1 MRRSPP
7 SSTGR
12 VSSDEEPA
20 FRSTLEGLLAEFAH
34 VPGASGSLV
43 FRREAGGE
51 VEFSILQ
58 RFATE
63 KDHAAWLAS
72 AGFARWRAAV
82 APSTPTPDHV
92 HRYSGMDAFF
102 VDARAPDAPPR
113 WNMAVVL
120 LVAVYP
126 MSLAVAHWLAPALAR
141 VSLFTGAL
149 ITSVIMVVSMTW
161 LVVLAPDE
169 ALRAVADSR
178 RPAIR
183 DRSCSAPGEAST
195 DGGRRRG
202 RCSSDSWFWSGV
214 GVPAGVGADVGPEPL
229 PGAGGDAA

>member
-1 MRRSPP
+1 MELLYPVSSHPP
-7 SSTGR
+7 RDKAPGGASVTALVNRR

-20 FRSTLEGLLAEFAH
+20 FRSTLEGLLEEFGR
-34 VPGASGSLV
+34 VPGASGCLV
-43 FRREAGGE
+43 FRREAGEE

-63 KDHAAWLAS
+63 KDHDAWLAS
-72 AGFARWRAAV
+72 AGFARWRAAM
-82 APSTPTPDHV
+82 APPTPTPDHV

-113 WNMAVVL
+113 WKMAVVL

-161 LVVLAPDE
+161 LVVPLLTKLFEPW
-169 ALRAVADSR
+169 LQ
-178 RPAIR
+178 P
-183 DRSCSAPGEAST
+183 AST
-195 DGGRRRG
+195 AR
-202 RCSSDSWFWSGV
+202 
-214 GVPAGVGADVGPEPL
+214 
-229 PGAGGDAA
+229 PG

>member
-1 MRRSPP
+1 MELLYP
-7 SSTGR
+7 
-12 VSSDEEPA
+12 VSSHPPRGNATGGESVTVLVDRVISSAEEPA
-20 FRSTLEGLLAEFAH
+20 FRSTLEGLLEEFAR

-43 FRREAGGE
+43 FRRESGGD

-63 KDHAAWLAS
+63 QDHAAWLAS
-72 AGFARWRAAV
+72 AGFGRWRAAM

-92 HRYSGMDAFF
+92 QRYSGMDAFF
-102 VDARAPDAPPR
+102 VDAKAPDAPPR
-113 WNMAVVL
+113 WKMAVVL

-161 LVVLAPDE
+161 IVVPLLTKLFE
-169 ALRAVADSR
+169 AWLQ
-178 RPAIR
+178 P
-183 DRSCSAPGEAST
+183 AST
-195 DGGRRRG
+195 GRSR
-202 RCSSDSWFWSGV
+202 
-214 GVPAGVGADVGPEPL
+214 
-229 PGAGGDAA
+229 